1 MSSDEPTP
9 EALREQIEHTRDELG
24 RTVEALAA
32 KADVK
37 AQAREKTAAVKA
49 QASEKAALVT
59 GQIRDRVEHA
69 AHLACGKAPAARAT
83 ARDNR
88 TAALVAVGGA
98 AAVIVFLLV
107 RQVRHT
113 RGHR

>member
-9 EALREQIEHTRDELG
+9 EALRAQIEQTRDELG

-49 QASEKAALVT
+49 QAAEKAAHVT
-59 GQIRDRVEHA
+59 GQIRDRAEHA
-69 AHLACGKAPAARAT
+69 AHLASEKTHAAT

-88 TAALVAVGGA
+88 TTALVAVAGA
-98 AAVIVFLLV
+98 ALLVFLLV

-113 RGHR
+113 RGQK

>member
-9 EALREQIEHTRDELG
+9 ETLREHIEHTRDELG

-49 QASEKAALVT
+49 QAAEKAALVT

-69 AHLACGKAPAARAT
+69 AHLASDRTPAARAA

-88 TAALVAVGGA
+88 TTALVAVGA

-113 RGHR
+113 RGHK